1 MLPERLTLEL
11 TESVLLKDADETIGR
26 LNDLKALGVQLAVD
40 DFGTGFSSLAY
51 LQRFPVDSLKI
62 DKSFVD
68 QIATS
73 SRASELAR
81 SIVAL
86 GDALSLDT
94 VAEGIENDDQA
105 ACLSATGCHL
115 GQGYLFSRPLTRAQA
130 NHYLHAYVSP
140 QQTDPPPLAGH
151 LAA

>member
-1 MLPERLTLEL
+1 M
-11 TESVLLKDADETIGR
+11 LLKDADETIGR

-86 GDALSLDT
+86 G
-94 VAEGIENDDQA
+94 G
-105 ACLSATGCHL
+105 
-115 GQGYLFSRPLTRAQA
+115 R
-130 NHYLHAYVSP
+130 
-140 QQTDPPPLAGH
+140 
-151 LAA
+151 